1 MLFGTLKLEF
11 LDLVTWGFKFK
22 VLMRFFF
29 LFLVA
34 GADGLLPFGEFA
46 ESFELYG
53 VLIATGAV
61 AIFVFDEDL

>member
-1 MLFGTLKLEF
+1 MLLFGTLTLEF

-34 GADGLLPFGEFA
+34 GADGLLPFGEFV
-46 ESFELYG
+46 SVCGKF
-53 VLIATGAV
+53 
-61 AIFVFDEDL
+61 

>member
-29 LFLVA
+29 FFFVFLVA
-34 GADGLLPFGEFA
+34 GTDGLLPFGEFV
-46 ESFELYG
+46 SVCGKF
-53 VLIATGAV
+53 
-61 AIFVFDEDL
+61 

>member
-1 MLFGTLKLEF
+1 MPTGFCHLEN
-11 LDLVTWGFKFK
+11 LLVF
-22 VLMRFFF
+22 V
-29 LFLVA
+29 
-34 GADGLLPFGEFA
+34 